1 MLYVPVVNKTVDS
14 EIETI
19 WTFYIKGDTLYHF
32 PFVRTCD
39 AQYVEEYWKFD
50 YFTTYALGKE
60 PASGLKFY
68 HNSRWTTPP
77 APELN
82 CTHAYVVIGGVSYD
96 KGIHCW
102 WDEGSGG
109 DYTPSPEFPPQ
120 PILPGDA
127 PGGGGFGGVGPV
139 YDPVINK
146 IASASTL
153 TETQFEKLREAIEV
167 MEDICMVDAL
177 MGEMKSQGKT
187 ISIVNIDSQL
197 SAKGAEASYK
207 PNSNTLSFASED
219 NITPQALLHEYF
231 HFYQTK
237 KNKEIVAGK
246 NGVMEIERNIYYD
259 VVFTCMYYQS
269 NKTDYGVWTYQ
280 PDATLNNCM
289 TGENYKKYQDWLESI
304 YNTLKNGGTV
314 TITRKDLEDWGNLY
328 KENTANSVYRTY
340 DYSAANYVIA
350 INDALKLNLSNNC
363 IK

>member
-1 MLYVPVVNKTVDS
+1 MR
-14 EIETI
+14 I
-19 WTFYIKGDTLYHF
+19 TL
-32 PFVRTCD
+32 P
-39 AQYVEEYWKFD
+39 
-50 YFTTYALGKE
+50 
-60 PASGLKFY
+60 
-68 HNSRWTTPP
+68 
-77 APELN
+77 
-82 CTHAYVVIGGVSYD
+82 
-96 KGIHCW
+96 
-102 WDEGSGG
+102 
-109 DYTPSPEFPPQ
+109 
-120 PILPGDA
+120 
-127 PGGGGFGGVGPV
+127 
-139 YDPVINK
+139 
-146 IASASTL
+146 
-153 TETQFEKLREAIEV
+153 
-167 MEDICMVDAL
+167 
-177 MGEMKSQGKT
+177 
-187 ISIVNIDSQL
+187 
-197 SAKGAEASYK
+197 
-207 PNSNTLSFASED
+207 
-219 NITPQALLHEYF
+219 PQALLHEYF